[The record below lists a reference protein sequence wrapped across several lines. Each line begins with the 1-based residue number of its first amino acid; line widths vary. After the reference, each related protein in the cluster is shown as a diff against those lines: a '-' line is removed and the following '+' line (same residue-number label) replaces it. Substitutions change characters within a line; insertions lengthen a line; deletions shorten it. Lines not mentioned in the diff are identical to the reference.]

1 MPGNEEKKL
10 LTTYKVR
17 NTERKCSLCDSSTF
31 HQFLDFK
38 QNSRLPVQLIDSPLL
53 LGTGKRWMKNFSIHT
68 LKTYMFKLKII
79 HYIDTLY

>member
-31 HQFLDFK
+31 HQFLDSK
-38 QNSRLPVQLIDSPLL
+38 QNSRLPVQLIDLPLL
-53 LGTGKRWMKNFSIHT
+53 LGTGKR
-68 LKTYMFKLKII
+68 
-79 HYIDTLY
+79 